1 MKTILRTQQIYIDL
15 PTPGAEPWINLIIQR
30 VEVSDDYQQVH
41 NTVDRWGQVS
51 ARMGA
56 IAMRTY
62 PLVDPVHPPAGTISA
77 AGIAEALTL
86 AAIDLIIE
94 KYGGALDSAT
104 GLIVVD

>member
-1 MKTILRTQQIYIDL
+1 MRTVLRTQQLYIDL
-15 PTPGAEPWINLIIQR
+15 PKPGAEPWVNLIVQR
-30 VEVSDDYQQVH
+30 VEMSDDFTSVL

-51 ARMGA
+51 ARLSA
-56 IAMRTY
+56 IALRIY
-62 PLVDPVHPPAGTISA
+62 PITDPVQPGPGLISA

-94 KYGGALDSAT
+94 KYGGRLDTAT